1 MEEHIIWWNNLTK
14 ERRQEINEIHFSCKI
29 GEESDFDIHRAFTN
43 LYIKQLSNH
52 ETWWNS
58 LTHARKT
65 KLAMTYFNF
74 EDYGFLKDEEIQHI
88 FTKVKNH
95 KTVVNVKPEK
105 VEVKELSEKEKE
117 KIRKYDRLTTL
128 LGLTTT
134 LRDFFEIS
142 RFLGEGLFK
151 QELKQKA
158 TIFETE
164 LIATMERYY
173 SKDDREKPK
182 KETKE
187 QIAKRIEEKKERNE
201 LQMNQLNNLSVILEQ
216 TVSVVCQISE
226 FDSSL
231 CNKYL
236 KEQEKLFKKY
246 NIFHGAL
253 LAHLNSE
260 QK

>member
-1 MEEHIIWWNNLTK
+1 MEEHIIWWN
-14 ERRQEINEIHFSCKI
+14 
-29 GEESDFDIHRAFTN
+29 
-43 LYIKQLSNH
+43 
-52 ETWWNS
+52 S
-58 LTHARKT
+58 LTIQRRD
-65 KLAMTYFNF
+65 KLSQTYFNIENF
-74 EDYGFLKDEEIQHI
+74 EFLTEEQLIHI
-88 FTKVKNH
+88 WKCVKNH
-95 KTVVNVKPEK
+95 VTVVNVKPEK
-105 VEVKELSEKEKE
+105 PKPKELTEKEKE
-117 KIRKYDRLTTL
+117 ALRKYDRLTTL
-128 LGLTTT
+128 LGLTTS

-164 LIATMERYY
+164 LIATMDRYY

-187 QIAKRIEEKKERNE
+187 QLEKRIEEKKERNE
-201 LQMNQLNNLSVILEQ
+201 LQMNQLNNLSVILE
-216 TVSVVCQISE
+216 TVVSVVCQISE
-226 FDSSL
+226 IDDKE

-253 LAHLNSE
+253 LAHLNNE

>member
-1 MEEHIIWWNNLTK
+1 MEEHIIWWNSLTK
-14 ERRQEINEIHFSCKI
+14 ARRDK
-29 GEESDFDIHRAFTN
+29 
-43 LYIKQLSNH
+43 LSQ
-52 ETWWNS
+52 
-58 LTHARKT
+58 
-65 KLAMTYFNF
+65 TYFEI
-74 EDYGFLKDEEIQHI
+74 EDSYFLAPIQILHI

-105 VEVKELSEKEKE
+105 VEVKELTEKEKHQL
-117 KIRKYDRLTTL
+117 RKYDRLTTL

-142 RFLGEGLFK
+142 RFLGEGLFRH
-151 QELKQKA
+151 ELKQKA
-158 TIFETE
+158 TIFESE

-187 QIAKRIEEKKERNE
+187 HISKRIEEKKERNE

-226 FDSSL
+226 FDSSQ

>member
-1 MEEHIIWWNNLTK
+1 MNNQIQEHVIWWNSLIEDK
-14 ERRQEINEIHFSCKI
+14 KQEINRLHFTCEYGK
-29 GEESDFDIHRAFTN
+29 ESDFDIHRAFVN
-43 LYIKQLSNH
+43 LVIKQEQEHLF
-52 ETWWNS
+52 WWNS
-58 LTHARKT
+58 LSIETRDKLSQTH
-65 KLAMTYFNF
+65 Y
-74 EDYGFLKDEEIQHI
+74 DYESSHFLLDEQILYIYE
-88 FTKVKNH
+88 KVKNH
-95 KTVVNVKPEK
+95 KPVVNVKELK
-105 VEVKELSEKEKE
+105 AKEESEKRM
-117 KIRKYDRLTTL
+117 RKYDRLTTL

-151 QELKQKA
+151 QGLKQKA
-158 TIFETE
+158 KIFEDE

-173 SKDDREKPK
+173 AKDDREKPK

-187 QIAKRIEEKKERNE
+187 QLEKRLEEKKERNE

-216 TVSVVCQISE
+216 VVSTVCQISE
-226 FDSSL
+226 WDDTK

-253 LAHLNSE
+253 LAHLNNE